1 MKYIYTRPTLSISGE
16 RQNKAILDTFASE
29 WNECSQPTR
38 FAENRLKTSRFEALL
53 GMLNE
58 GDCVYVY
65 NPAIFGIGVEQSV
78 ENMRKVLDAG
88 ATIRSVLYGA
98 IEETDVCAI
107 EIAGGIVRECC
118 AIERMREV
126 EHNKGVREVSGGYF
140 DESTGLWKQGK
151 KKSYEPPHWAFIG
164 QRVVDEAIYR
174 RDSSNAR
181 KWIDAK
187 IMDAWTTDRI
197 WAEYK
202 VLCSILD
209 EEVWERVGKQY
220 VNKRRIELTK

>member
-1 MKYIYTRPTLSISGE
+1 MKYIYTRPTYHITGDA
-16 RQNKAILDTFASE
+16 QNKAILDTFAGE
-29 WNECSQPTR
+29 WNKCSQPKR
-38 FAENRLKTSRFEALL
+38 FAENRLKTSKFEALL
-53 GMLNE
+53 DMLNE
-58 GDCVYVY
+58 DYVVYCY
-65 NPAIFGIGVEQSV
+65 DPAIFGIGVEQAV
-78 ENMRKVLDAG
+78 ENMRKVLSRG

-107 EIAGGIVRECC
+107 EIAGEIVQECC

-126 EHNKGVREVSGGYF
+126 EHYKGVREVSGGYF
-140 DESTGLWKQGK
+140 DESTGRWRQGK

-164 QRVVDEAIYR
+164 QRASDEAIFR

-181 KWIDAK
+181 RWIDAK

-209 EEVWERVGKQY
+209 EDVWERVGKQY
-220 VNKRRIELTK
+220 VNTRRLELTK